1 MSPTPLPRRFYAHD
15 ARDVAPRLLNKVLV
29 SADGR
34 RGRITEVEAYCGSED
49 PAAHSFRGIT
59 PRTQVMFGAPGHLY
73 VYFVYGMHWAINAVC
88 GGAPGHAVL
97 IRALQPLAGVP
108 AMQAARGTAPA
119 KVLTT
124 GPGRLAQAF
133 GVTAVDNGLD
143 LTDADARLW
152 IEDDGTPP
160 PAVPLA
166 TPRIGIRKAVDQP
179 WRWVVPDS
187 AYLSRPLPRVIGARA
202 ALSGD

>member
-15 ARDVAPRLLNKVLV
+15 SREVAPRLLNKVLV

-34 RGRITEVEAYCGSED
+34 RGRITEVEAYCGSDD

-73 VYFVYGMHWAINAVC
+73 VYFIYGMHWAINAVC

-108 AMQAARGTAPA
+108 AMQAARGAATAKA
-119 KVLTT
+119 LTT

-133 GVTAVDNGLD
+133 GVTAADNGLD
-143 LTDADARLW
+143 LTDAGARLW

-187 AYLSRPLPRVIGARA
+187 AYLSRPLPRATGTRA
-202 ALSGD
+202 ALPGD

>member
-1 MSPTPLPRRFYAHD
+1 MSPTPLPRAFYAHD
-15 ARDVAPRLLNKVLV
+15 ARQVAPRLLNKVLV

-34 RGRITEVEAYCGSED
+34 RGRITEVEAYCGGED

-73 VYFVYGMHWAINAVC
+73 VYFIYGMHWAINAVC

-97 IRALQPLAGVP
+97 IRALQPLAGME

-119 KVLTT
+119 KALTT

-133 GVTAVDNGLD
+133 GVTAADNGLD
-143 LTDADARLW
+143 LTTAGARLW
-152 IEDDGTPP
+152 IEHDGTAP

-187 AYLSRPLPRVIGARA
+187 AYLSRPLPRMTGTRA
-202 ALSGD
+202 ALAGD